1 MRHGFTAYRD
11 GCRCETCRA
20 ANTRRVKEYRLKG
33 VQSIKP
39 ELVQKHVA
47 KLINSGMSMPQIAK
61 EAGVSLN
68 TINRL
73 VYPRYQPKRILK
85 VNAQKILSVQRIQN
99 PDEIVSAI
107 PSQRRIRA
115 LMWMGWKLETIAKES
130 GMSRDAVGK
139 IARRYRTRTKAASH
153 EAIKE
158 TYERLCMTYGPDVK
172 TATWARKQR
181 WLPPLAWDDPDDLE
195 EKRLWGETV
204 HWTVQKRKR
213 RAR

>member
-11 GCRCETCRA
+11 GCRCDTCRA

-33 VQSIKP
+33 VKSIKP
-39 ELVQKHVA
+39 ELVQKHVS
-47 KLINSGMSMPQIAK
+47 KLIASGMSMPQIAK

-85 VNAQKILSVQRIQN
+85 VNAQKILSVQPIQN

-115 LMWMGWKLETIAKES
+115 LMWMGWDQDSITERSGISSSVLCAVSTGRRKHVRISTHNSMKRLYDEISMIHGPSERVAK
-130 GMSRDAVGK
+130 
-139 IARRYRTRTKAASH
+139 
-153 EAIKE
+153 
-158 TYERLCMTYGPDVK
+158 
-172 TATWARKQR
+172 WAEHRR
-181 WLPPLAWDDPDDLE
+181 WLPPLAWDDPDDLSE
-195 EKRLWGETV
+195 RRIWGETV